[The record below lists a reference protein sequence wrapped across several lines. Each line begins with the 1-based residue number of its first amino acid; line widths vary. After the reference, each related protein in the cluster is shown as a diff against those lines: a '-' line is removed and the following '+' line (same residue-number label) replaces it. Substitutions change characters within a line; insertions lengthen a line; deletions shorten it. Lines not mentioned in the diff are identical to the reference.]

1 MGFMAT
7 MKAQKAYALHG
18 KGDLEGAKKLY
29 QEAVDK
35 GLDNPRFLLS
45 YAVLLIRGGEFQKG
59 KDLLVKVQKAPGITA
74 EQKVQVFADYAVCCY
89 KLGDLNRGIDLL
101 EKQHRHQASG
111 LVYQTLGC
119 LYVEKYVP
127 ENKPVAAVQ
136 TAEPAAEGEEQPAI
150 QTQEQLDAQW
160 QEGKDKALAFL
171 KEAVEYD
178 EEDSICLD
186 NLGQFYYRVLGDKAE
201 AKAWFDKA
209 IAEKENQIDTLWF
222 LSRYDLEQGDR
233 AAAAARL
240 EKALEGRFSPMNY
253 CTKAMAEEEL
263 ARLKKS

>member
-18 KGDLEGAKKLY
+18 KGDLEGARRLY

-74 EQKVQVFADYAVCCY
+74 EQKVQVFADYAVCCF
-89 KLGDLNRGIDLL
+89 KLGDLNRGIDLM

-201 AKAWFDKA
+201 AKVWFDKA

-222 LSRYDLEQGDR
+222 LSRYDLEKGDR

-240 EKALEGRFSPMNY
+240 GKALEGRFSPMNY
-253 CTKAMAEEEL
+253 CSKAMVEEEL
-263 ARLKKS
+263 ARLK

>member
-1 MGFMAT
+1 

-127 ENKPVAAVQ
+127 ENRPLAAAQ

-150 QTQEQLDAQW
+150 QTQEQLDARNRSANHTLTQ
-160 QEGKDKALAFL
+160 LA
-171 KEAVEYD
+171 A
-178 EEDSICLD
+178 CL
-186 NLGQFYYRVLGDKAE
+186 E
-201 AKAWFDKA
+201 
-209 IAEKENQIDTLWF
+209 
-222 LSRYDLEQGDR
+222 
-233 AAAAARL
+233 
-240 EKALEGRFSPMNY
+240 
-253 CTKAMAEEEL
+253 AEE
-263 ARLKKS
+263 

>member
-136 TAEPAAEGEEQPAI
+136 TAEPAAEGEEQPAAS
-150 QTQEQLDAQW
+150 TQEQLDAQW

-186 NLGQFYYRVLGDKAE
+186 NLGQFYYRVLGDKETARE
-201 AKAWFDKA
+201 WFDKA
-209 IAEKENQIDTLWF
+209 IEEKENQIDTLWF
-222 LSRYDLEQGDR
+222 LSRYDVEKGDR
-233 AAAAARL
+233 DMAAARL

-263 ARLKKS
+263 ARLKK